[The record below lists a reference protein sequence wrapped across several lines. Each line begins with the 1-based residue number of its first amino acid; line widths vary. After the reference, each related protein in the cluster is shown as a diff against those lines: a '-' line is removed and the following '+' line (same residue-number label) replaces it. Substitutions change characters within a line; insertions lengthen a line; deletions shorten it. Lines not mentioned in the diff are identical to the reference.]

1 MIAYQSKTSGA
12 YTLYAKAYGDVGDT
26 TRRME
31 VANVK
36 TEHLLEQILS
46 SENLNEAFLQVKRN
60 KGAEGIDGMKI
71 NELGEYL
78 KANGE
83 CIKGQIRKREY
94 KPQPVRRVEIPKP
107 DGGVRNLGVP
117 TVTDRFI
124 QQAIAQVL
132 TPIYEEQFHDNSY
145 GFRPGRCAEMAIIK
159 SLELMNDGYSWIVDI
174 DLEKFFDIVNHD
186 KLMNLISRTI
196 KDGDV
201 ISLIRKFLVSGVMI
215 DDEYKNSN
223 IGTPQGGN
231 LSPLLSNI
239 MLNELDKELE
249 SRELNFVRYADDCLI
264 LTKSEK
270 SANRVMMSVKKYLEE
285 KLGLKVNITKS
296 KVDRP
301 GGIKYLGFGFYY
313 DIFSHQFKAKPHEKS
328 ITRLKGKLK
337 QLTSRSWGVS
347 TTYRLLKLKQLIIGW
362 VNYFK
367 MGQMKMI
374 CKELD
379 KHIRFR
385 LRMCIWKQWKKVKTR
400 YKNLQKLGIPR
411 GKAWEWAN
419 TRKGYARVARSFILC
434 RAITNERL
442 KKFGLVSLLD
452 QYQSVHI

>member
-1 MIAYQSKTSGA
+1 MQTSGA
-12 YTLYAKAYGDVGDT
+12 ITLYAIAYGDGKDT
-26 TRRME
+26 TKRME

-36 TEHLLEQILS
+36 TDSLLEQILS

-60 KGAEGIDGMKI
+60 KGAEGVDGMKV
-71 NELGEYL
+71 NELNEHL
-78 KANGE
+78 KTNGDE
-83 CIKGQIRKREY
+83 IKEQIRNRKY
-94 KPQPVRRVEIPKP
+94 IPQPVRRVEIPKA

-132 TPIYEEQFHDNSY
+132 TPIYEEQFHNNSY

-159 SLELMNDGYSWIVDI
+159 SLEMMNDGYSWIVDI
-174 DLEKFFDIVNHD
+174 DLEKFFDTVNHD
-186 KLMNLISRTI
+186 KLMNIISRTI
-196 KDGDV
+196 KDGDA

-215 DDEYKNSN
+215 DDEYKDTV

-249 SRELNFVRYADDCLI
+249 ARGLNFVRYADDCII

-270 SANRVMMSVKKYLEE
+270 SANRVMLSVTKFLEE

-301 GGIKYLGFGFYY
+301 NGIKYLGFGFYY
-313 DIFSHQFKAKPHEKS
+313 DAFSHQFKAKPHQISVKKLKS
-328 ITRLKGKLK
+328 KLK
-337 QLTSRSWGVS
+337 QLTSRNWGVS
-347 TTYRLLKLKQLIIGW
+347 TSYRIVKLNQLIVGW
-362 VNYFK
+362 VNYFRI
-367 MGQMKMI
+367 GQIKTA
-374 CKELD
+374 CRELD
-379 KHIRFR
+379 EHLRFR
-385 LRMCIWKQWKKVKTR
+385 LRMCIWKQWKKTKTKF
-400 YKNLQKLGIPR
+400 KNLMQLGIKR
-411 GKAWEWAN
+411 EEAWKWAN
-419 TRKGYARVARSFILC
+419 TRKGYARVAKSQVLHV
-434 RAITNERL
+434 AITNDRL

-452 QYQSVHI
+452 QYQKVHI

>member
-1 MIAYQSKTSGA
+1 
-12 YTLYAKAYGDVGDT
+12 
-26 TRRME
+26 ME

-36 TEHLLEQILS
+36 TENLLEQILS

-60 KGAEGIDGMKI
+60 KGAEGIDGMKV

-78 KANGE
+78 KANGDK
-83 CIKGQIRKREY
+83 IKEQIRERKY
-94 KPQPVRRVEIPKP
+94 KPQPVRRVEIPKA
-107 DGGVRNLGVP
+107 DGGIRNLGVP

-145 GFRPGRCAEMAIIK
+145 GFRPKRCAEMAIIK
-159 SLELMNDGYSWIVDI
+159 CLDMMNDGYSWIVDI
-174 DLEKFFDIVNHD
+174 DLEKFFDTVNHD
-186 KLMNLISRTI
+186 KLMNIISRTI
-196 KDGDV
+196 TDGDT

-215 DDEYKNSN
+215 DDEYKETI

-249 SRELNFVRYADDCLI
+249 ARGLNFVRYADDAMI
-264 LTKSEK
+264 FTKSEK
-270 SANRVMMSVKKYLEE
+270 SANRVMASVTKFLEE
-285 KLGLKVNITKS
+285 KLGLKVNMAKS
-296 KVDRP
+296 RVDRP
-301 GGIKYLGFGFYY
+301 KGIKYLGFGFYY
-313 DIFSHQFKAKPHEKS
+313 DIFSHQFKAKPHQISVKK
-328 ITRLKGKLK
+328 LKEKLK
-337 QLTSRSWGVS
+337 QITSRSWGVS
-347 TTYRLLKLKQLIIGW
+347 TCYRLVKLKQIIVGW

-367 MGQMKMI
+367 IGQMKRI

-379 KHIRFR
+379 EHLRFR

-400 YKNLQKLGIPR
+400 YKNLQKLGIPK

-419 TRKGYARVARSFILC
+419 TRKSYARVARSFILC
-434 RAITNERL
+434 KAITNERL
-442 KKFGLVSLLD
+442 KKFGLASLLD
-452 QYQSVHI
+452 QYQKVHI

>member
-1 MIAYQSKTSGA
+1 MAM
-12 YTLYAKAYGDVGDT
+12 AKDT

-31 VANVK
+31 VTNVK
-36 TEHLLEQILS
+36 TDSLLEQILS

-60 KGAEGIDGMKI
+60 KGAEGVDGMKV
-71 NELGEYL
+71 NELNEHL
-78 KANGE
+78 KANGDE
-83 CIKGQIRKREY
+83 IKERIRNRKY
-94 KPQPVRRVEIPKP
+94 KPQPVRRVEIPKS

-124 QQAIAQVL
+124 QQAISQVL
-132 TPIYEEQFHDNSY
+132 TPIYEKQFHDNSY

-159 SLELMNDGYSWIVDI
+159 GLEMMNDGYSWIVDI
-174 DLEKFFDIVNHD
+174 DLEKFFDTVSHD
-186 KLMNLISRTI
+186 KLMNIISKTI
-196 KDGDV
+196 EDGDV

-215 DDEYKNSN
+215 DDEYKETI

-249 SRELNFVRYADDCLI
+249 ERGLNFVRYADDCII

-270 SANRVMMSVKKYLEE
+270 AANRIMISITKFLEE
-285 KLGLKVNITKS
+285 KLGLKVNVNKS

-301 GGIKYLGFGFYY
+301 NGIKYLGFGFYY
-313 DIFSHQFKAKPHEKS
+313 DKLSHQFKAKPHQISVKK
-328 ITRLKGKLK
+328 LKEKLK

-347 TTYRLLKLKQLIIGW
+347 TSHRVMKLKQLIVGW

-367 MGQMKMI
+367 IGQIKTL
-374 CKELD
+374 CRELD
-379 KHIRFR
+379 KHLRFR
-385 LRMCIWKQWKKVKTR
+385 LRMCIWKQWKTVKTR

-411 GKAWEWAN
+411 EKAWEWAN

-434 RAITNERL
+434 RTITNKRL
-442 KKFGLVSLLD
+442 NHDYRLSR
-452 QYQSVHI
+452 

>member
-1 MIAYQSKTSGA
+1 MKTDS
-12 YTLYAKAYGDVGDT
+12 
-26 TRRME
+26 
-31 VANVK
+31 
-36 TEHLLEQILS
+36 LLEQILS
-46 SENLNEAFLQVKRN
+46 SENLNEAFVQVKRN
-60 KGAEGIDGMKI
+60 KGAEGVDGMKV
-71 NELGEYL
+71 NELNEHL
-78 KANGE
+78 KANGDV
-83 CIKGQIRKREY
+83 IKEQIRKRKY
-94 KPQPVRRVEIPKP
+94 KPQPVRRVEIPKS

-124 QQAIAQVL
+124 QQAIAQIL

-145 GFRPGRCAEMAIIK
+145 GFRPGRCAEMAIMK
-159 SLELMNDGYSWIVDI
+159 CLDMMNDGYSWVVDI
-174 DLEKFFDIVNHD
+174 DLEKFFDTVNHD
-186 KLMNLISRTI
+186 KLMNIISRTI

-215 DDEYKNSN
+215 DDEYKDTI

-249 SRELNFVRYADDCLI
+249 ARGLNFVRYADDCII

-270 SANRVMMSVKKYLEE
+270 SANRVMASVTKFLEE
-285 KLGLKVNITKS
+285 KLGLKVNATKS

-301 GGIKYLGFGFYY
+301 NGVKYLGFGFYY
-313 DIFSHQFKAKPHEKS
+313 DTISHQFKAKPHQLSVKK
-328 ITRLKGKLK
+328 LKEKLK

-347 TTYRLLKLKQLIIGW
+347 TSYRVIKLKQLIVGW
-362 VNYFK
+362 VNYYK
-367 MGQMKMI
+367 IGQMKWL
-374 CKELD
+374 CKDLD
-379 KHIRFR
+379 AHIRFR

-400 YKNLQKLGIPR
+400 YKNLQKLGIPK

-452 QYQSVHI
+452 QYQIVHI

>member
-1 MIAYQSKTSGA
+1 MKT
-12 YTLYAKAYGDVGDT
+12 D
-26 TRRME
+26 
-31 VANVK
+31 NI
-36 TEHLLEQILS
+36 LEQILS

-60 KGAEGIDGMKI
+60 KGAEGVDGMKVG
-71 NELGEYL
+71 ELGEYL

-83 CIKGQIRKREY
+83 VIKEQIRTRKY
-94 KPQPVRRVEIPKP
+94 KPQPVKRVEIPKP
-107 DGGVRNLGVP
+107 DGGIRNLGVP

-132 TPIYEEQFHDNSY
+132 TPIYEEQFSDSSY

-159 SLELMNDGYSWIVDI
+159 CLEMMNDGYTWVIDI
-174 DLEKFFDIVNHD
+174 DLEKFFDNVNHD
-186 KLMNLISRTI
+186 KLMNIVSKTV

-201 ISLIRKFLVSGVMI
+201 ISLIRKYLVSGVMI
-215 DDEYKNSN
+215 EDEYKETI

-249 SRELNFVRYADDCLI
+249 ERGLPFVRYADDCII

-270 SANRVMMSVKKYLEE
+270 AANRVMVSVTKFLEE
-285 KLGLKVNITKS
+285 KLGLRVNVSKS

-301 GGIKYLGFGFYY
+301 NGIKYLGFGFYW
-313 DIFSHQFKAKPHEKS
+313 DVFSHQFKAKPHQMSVNK
-328 ITRLKGKLK
+328 LKEKLK
-337 QLTSRSWGVS
+337 QLTSRNWGVS
-347 TTYRLLKLKQLIIGW
+347 TTHRVIKLKQLIVGW

-367 MGQMKMI
+367 IGQMKKM
-374 CKELD
+374 CRELD

-400 YKNLQKLGIPR
+400 YKNLRKLGLKHYEAIR
-411 GKAWEWAN
+411 WAN
-419 TRKGYARVARSFILC
+419 TRLGYARVANSPILSTT
-434 RAITNERL
+434 ISNERL
-442 KKFGLVSLLD
+442 KRFGLVSLLD
-452 QYQSVHI
+452 QYQLVHV